1 MALDLDSTDLAET
14 GLHAAHRGLPPS
26 DRASGGRA
34 PAVVARNLGISLVT
48 LEKHYAAALQK
59 GRAIAL
65 DNAARTTKT
74 PRAVSAGASI
84 KKRHRRDLN
93 P

>member
-1 MALDLDSTDLAET
+1 MALGLDSTDLAET

-34 PAVVARNLGISLVT
+34 PAVVPRNLGISLVT

-65 DNAARTTKT
+65 EDAARTTRKLHG
-74 PRAVSAGASI
+74 PFLLAQVSKSVPDGI
-84 KKRHRRDLN
+84 
-93 P
+93 

>member
-1 MALDLDSTDLAET
+1 MALGLDSTDLAET

-34 PAVVARNLGISLVT
+34 PSVVARNLGISLVT

-65 DNAARTTKT
+65 EEAARTTKA

-84 KKRHRRDLN
+84 KKRPDGI
-93 P
+93 